1 MQSMGT
7 GPVQT
12 ASAPNASTLRRAFC
26 LCVLCLAVF
35 QFSENTVDPDLWAHV
50 LFGQHFLQ
58 TGALMPTDPYS
69 WTANGHAWINH
80 EVGAET
86 ALGLAHRW
94 WGGTG
99 LLLLKMAVGL
109 LTFGIALS
117 LATRPMERSAR
128 PVAWAFG
135 ALAVVEISFGF
146 AARPQIF
153 TALALAVQLWIIQQ
167 IHRGRWQWALALP
180 PLFVLWINTHG
191 GALAGVMLLF
201 VTAAATTAQC
211 LLQRRSP
218 AAIGAGSDKES
229 APRVVAT
236 LWISAVIATAS
247 LLVNPWGMGLVRWLI
262 GSVLWLRPEI
272 GEWNSTVPGWDHA
285 AFFFCAALALMEF
298 LWSRRPRSWWQIA
311 VTAVLGLMAFRS
323 VRHTPLFCIAALAFV
338 PPHLAD
344 VLQRF
349 RAHFRRWDEL
359 GQQPGV
365 RKMLTAILLLASA
378 GILAAAF
385 TLHKERAWT
394 MEVPRQQY
402 PASAVQFIRENGL
415 RGNLLVFFDWG
426 EMCIW
431 ELPDS
436 RVSLDGRLDTCYPR
450 EVITAHWRFYT
461 GEPATGTVLDLEC
474 ADFALLP
481 VNLPGALM
489 LVKQQGWQP
498 AYMDNLAVVLVKNP
512 GQFPKLDGLKLPIQG
527 GPQATEGRTPF
538 PASPSLRIYPR
549 PINQI

>member
-1 MQSMGT
+1 MPSTET
-7 GPVQT
+7 GS
-12 ASAPNASTLRRAFC
+12 ASAPAAPGASAWRRAFC
-26 LCVLCLAVF
+26 LCVLCLAIF
-35 QFSENTVDPDLWAHV
+35 QFSENTADPDLWAHV
-50 LFGQHFLQ
+50 LFGRQFLQ
-58 TGALMPTDPYS
+58 TGALMQTDPYS

-80 EVGAET
+80 EVLAEA

-109 LTFGIALS
+109 LTFGLALS
-117 LATRPMERSAR
+117 MALRSMNQSAR
-128 PVAWAFG
+128 PMAWAFG

-153 TALALAVQLWIIQQ
+153 TALALAVQLWILQQ
-167 IHRGRWQWALALP
+167 IHRGRWQWVLALP
-180 PLFVLWINTHG
+180 PLFVFWINTHG
-191 GALAGVMLLF
+191 GVLAGALLLF
-201 VTAAATTAQC
+201 VAAAATTAQW
-211 LLQRRSP
+211 LFQTHG
-218 AAIGAGSDKES
+218 AAALVSTPDQKLS
-229 APRVVAT
+229 VRVVVI
-236 LWISAVIATAS
+236 LWISAAVATAS
-247 LLVNPWGMGLVRWLI
+247 LLVNPWGAGLVRWLI

-272 GEWNSTVPGWDHA
+272 AEWNSTVLAWDHA
-285 AFFFCAALALMEF
+285 AFFCCALLAVVAF
-298 LWSRRPRSWWQIA
+298 LCSRRPRSWWQIA

-349 RAHFRRWDEL
+349 RAHFWRWEEL
-359 GQQPGV
+359 GQRPGV
-365 RKMLTAILLLASA
+365 KKTLTTILWLASI
-378 GILAAAF
+378 GILAATF

-394 MEVPRQQY
+394 MEVPRRQY
-402 PASAVQFIRENGL
+402 PVSAVQFIHEHGL

-450 EVITAHWRFYT
+450 DLIDAHWKFYN
-461 GEPATGTVLDLEC
+461 GEPAAETGLDLGR

-481 VNLPGALM
+481 ANLAGTLT
-489 LVKQQGWQP
+489 LVKQSGWVP
-498 AYMDNLAVVLVKNP
+498 VYLDGLAVVLVKNP
-512 GQFPKLDGLKLPIQG
+512 NQFPKLNGLTLPVQG
-527 GPQATEGRTPF
+527 GPPAIQGRAPF
-538 PASPSLRIYPR
+538 PASPPPAHLE
-549 PINQI
+549 